1 MKHLFNLLLFF
12 AMCLLVYLV
21 FRNHGVIEGLETVGK
36 SVVAS
41 SNTTGIGGGS
51 ADYVTRLTDAVTK
64 KADILLV
71 SKYRTEYEK
80 SIIKA
85 DDLIDV
91 LLLEQVLSI
100 NTSSPDIAT
109 FEKIATLS
117 QAKDGLNKVMKA
129 LDSAKTTD
137 GSSWL

>member
-21 FRNHGVIEGLETVGK
+21 FRNQGVIEGLENAGK
-36 SVVAS
+36 STT
-41 SNTTGIGGGS
+41 SNSNGIGGGS
-51 ADYVTRLTDAVTK
+51 ADYVTRLTDTVTK
-64 KADILLV
+64 KTDVLLV

-85 DDLIDV
+85 DDLADV
-91 LLLEQVLSI
+91 LMLEQVLSI
-100 NTSSPDIAT
+100 NTNSPDIAT
-109 FEKIATLS
+109 FEKIAILS

>member
-21 FRNHGVIEGLETVGK
+21 FRNQGVIEGLENAGQSTT
-36 SVVAS
+36 
-41 SNTTGIGGGS
+41 SNATGIGGGS
-51 ADYVTRLTDAVTK
+51 SDYVTRLTDAVTK
-64 KADILLV
+64 KTDILLV

-80 SIIKA
+80 AIIKA
-85 DDLIDV
+85 DDLVDV
-91 LLLEQVLSI
+91 LMLEQVLSI
-100 NTSSPDIAT
+100 NTKSPDIAT

>member
-1 MKHLFNLLLFF
+1 MKHLSNLLLFF

-21 FRNHGVIEGLETVGK
+21 FRNHGVIEGLETAGQ

-41 SNTTGIGGGS
+41 SNTTGIGGGA
-51 ADYVTRLTDAVTK
+51 ADYLTRLTDIVTK
-64 KADILLV
+64 KTDILLV

-80 SIIKA
+80 AIIKA
-85 DDLIDV
+85 DDLADV
-91 LLLEQVLSI
+91 LMLEQVLSL
-100 NTSSPDIAT
+100 NTSSPDITT

-137 GSSWL
+137 GNSWL

>member
-1 MKHLFNLLLFF
+1 MKQLFNLLLFF

-21 FRNHGVIEGLETVGK
+21 FRNQGIIEGLENAGQSTT
-36 SVVAS
+36 
-41 SNTTGIGGGS
+41 SNSNGIGGGS

-64 KADILLV
+64 KTDILLV

-85 DDLIDV
+85 DDLADV
-91 LLLEQVLSI
+91 LMLEQVLSI
-100 NTSSPDIAT
+100 NTNSPDIAT